1 METHKRFGLR
11 TIITL
16 VLFLTLTKSLSS
28 TAFDVSEYEDWKS
41 IDIADSILSYG
52 YVLEPP
58 LLLIFHFLKPTRMSI
73 LTSTLNHVFFGG
85 VKK

>member
-28 TAFDVSEYEDWKS
+28 TAFDVSEYEDWES
-41 IDIADSILSYG
+41 VDTADSILSYG
-52 YVLEPP
+52 YV
-58 LLLIFHFLKPTRMSI
+58 MY
-73 LTSTLNHVFFGG
+73 
-85 VKK
+85 